1 MGTKPS
7 NKGGDPFDPFAT
19 ITSDPSSPDVDPF
32 GASYPAGHSILEPT
46 TDQLVDQN
54 QSIDFFGTID
64 DSQEQDQPAP
74 DLLNGT
80 VENVNKDLLGDF
92 LDDSTNDM
100 EVQLNGDAQVV
111 MNGEMIVTSSSEM
124 SHVEHSSSSS
134 EVVMETRTET
144 TSSSSSSSEMKPTMM
159 TTGSSSA
166 MISGSSMSMTSGSSQ
181 SSTMTSGS
189 TTMTTTEMRS
199 ERSEMST
206 HSVEQSETV
215 YMAQLTEEDQLQNV
229 KVKEVWPPENPAKRM
244 EEREMRRKS
253 SHITEAMMQQVSES
267 SASSSGSV
275 KPAEEKKALDYMKQ
289 FYTGEKEKL
298 QGEKIIRAPKKLNIG
313 NIYGKNIESEENKKE
328 VKALPKDQDMVR
340 AYTQVG
346 VDYSKSKYESA
357 IAKEEISAKHGWLI
371 TGGSNDLPT
380 TPNGTPVN
388 WQNVEKVA
396 PPEITKSILD
406 KFESGDLET
415 KKIKKINAK
424 DEILAKS
431 RGIANFDTEFLAE
444 FGIDVNAERKKR
456 MKT

>member
-54 QSIDFFGTID
+54 QSIDFFETID

-189 TTMTTTEMRS
+189 TTMTTTEVTEGFSSSSEMRSETTEMRS

-298 QGEKIIRAPKKLNIG
+298 QGEKIIR
-313 NIYGKNIESEENKKE
+313 
-328 VKALPKDQDMVR
+328 
-340 AYTQVG
+340 
-346 VDYSKSKYESA
+346 
-357 IAKEEISAKHGWLI
+357 
-371 TGGSNDLPT
+371 
-380 TPNGTPVN
+380 
-388 WQNVEKVA
+388 
-396 PPEITKSILD
+396 
-406 KFESGDLET
+406 
-415 KKIKKINAK
+415 
-424 DEILAKS
+424 
-431 RGIANFDTEFLAE
+431 
-444 FGIDVNAERKKR
+444 
-456 MKT
+456 

>member
-54 QSIDFFGTID
+54 QSIDFFETID

-144 TSSSSSSSEMKPTMM
+144 TSSSSSSSEMKSTMM

-189 TTMTTTEMRS
+189 TTMTTTEVTEGFSSSSEMRSETTEMRS

-206 HSVEQSETV
+206 HSVEQSE
-215 YMAQLTEEDQLQNV
+215 
-229 KVKEVWPPENPAKRM
+229 
-244 EEREMRRKS
+244 S
-253 SHITEAMMQQVSES
+253 SHITEAMMQQVSEN